1 MNIDTINEEWAAD
14 CVIDRNDLT
23 LETLRTPKLHA
34 KYLAMLMRARQS
46 LIRYTSEYQ
55 QMRELRAQYY
65 SGALSRDE
73 LQQYGWTQYQG
84 LKPLKSDMST
94 KLDADSEVIK
104 VKLKVQYTEAMVEQ
118 LEQIMYSIK
127 GRDWSIKNHI
137 TWQQFQAGN

>member
-1 MNIDTINEEWAAD
+1 MTSLSASSLVAMS
-14 CVIDRNDLT
+14 DLSGFSPWYCT
-23 LETLRTPKLHA
+23 HP
-34 KYLAMLMRARQS
+34 
-46 LIRYTSEYQ
+46 
-55 QMRELRAQYY
+55 YY

-73 LQQYGWTQYQG
+73 LQQYGWVQYQG
-84 LKPLKSDMST
+84 LKPLKTDMVS

-127 GRDWSIKNHI
+127 GRDWGIKNHI